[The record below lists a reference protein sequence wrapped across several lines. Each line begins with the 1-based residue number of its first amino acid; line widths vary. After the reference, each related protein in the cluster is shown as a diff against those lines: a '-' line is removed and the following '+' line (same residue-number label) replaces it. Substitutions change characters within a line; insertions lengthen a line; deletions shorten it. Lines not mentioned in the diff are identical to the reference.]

1 MPESLKVAL
10 MVLLLAG
17 AFIAS
22 ILLAGWKMKRACEG
36 ILRDLRQRR
45 AVDPASAVELP
56 YCRVSYFRFGLR
68 DYRPKALEQLVK
80 QGAVQPTEGGRYFLS
95 GAFLATAGEGEGQR
109 EGV

>member
-17 AFIAS
+17 AFIVS
-22 ILLAGWKMKRACEG
+22 LLFAGWKMKRACEG
-36 ILRDLRQRR
+36 ILRDLRQRQ

-80 QGAVQPTEGGRYFLS
+80 QGVVQLTEGGRCFLS
-95 GAFLATAGEGEGQR
+95 GGFLAAPDR
-109 EGV
+109 EEAKRDGV